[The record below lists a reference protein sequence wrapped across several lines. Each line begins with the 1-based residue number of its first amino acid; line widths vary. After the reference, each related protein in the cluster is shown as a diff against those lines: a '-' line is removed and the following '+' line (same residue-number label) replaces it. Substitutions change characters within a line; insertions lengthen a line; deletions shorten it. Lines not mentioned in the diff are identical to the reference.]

1 MGKIID
7 ANNKNIGEL
16 LWGAKYT
23 VDYYQREYNWREEE
37 ADDLLADLWGAFI
50 SQYSPDDDSTQI
62 SGYDGYFLGAVVITE
77 DENSIVDGQQR
88 LTTLLL
94 VLMSLRDLS
103 DDKRLKDTLAP
114 LIRTNTSVGE
124 SFGVEVDE
132 RRACMVALYEKGTS
146 GGEEFV
152 DSDDSESVSNLA
164 ERHAQ
169 IFSFFEKKK
178 SKDKKALDFFS
189 WWLIERVTLVK
200 IEAASTQVAYAIFES
215 MNNRGLS
222 LTLIEML
229 KGYLLSKVREKQER
243 NQANVFW
250 MKRMNDLGKRRAN
263 AAVIAWLRAKHA
275 RDSREREPGAK
286 NKDWELIASELN
298 RWVGNNEAHL
308 KLRSSGDFSNFICV
322 DMDFFTHWYL
332 EIGKAES
339 KLIPGLEGIFY
350 NAKNGFTLQ
359 HPVLLAAL
367 SRDDKEEVI
376 GRKLQIVADYL
387 DIRLHRRIFQFKSI
401 TQSTMQ
407 YAMFLLTKEMRDK
420 TPEQLAEH
428 LSGKL
433 RESSYSFATRSDF
446 GLWRNKA
453 KVRLILARICDYI
466 ETASWKEKSRYEDY
480 CKYDIEHIW
489 ANRYE
494 RFKDECPDEGDF
506 KKFRNLLG
514 GLLPLPASFNR
525 SYGDKPYSEKQELY
539 REQNLLAKS
548 LHPRCYQNDP
558 GFSQFRDRSGLPFEP
573 HAEFKKEDLQKRQR
587 LYLQIAEQ
595 IWNPDRL
602 AE

>member
-7 ANNKNIGEL
+7 ADDKSIGEL
-16 LWGAKYT
+16 LGGAKYT
-23 VDYYQREYNWREEE
+23 VDYYQREYNWGEEQ
-37 ADDLLADLWGAFI
+37 ADDLLTDLWGAFT
-50 SQYSPDDDSTQI
+50 SQYSPDDDSSQI

-77 DENSIVDGQQR
+77 DENSIIDGQQR

-94 VLMSLRDLS
+94 VLMSLRELS
-103 DDKRLKDTLAP
+103 DDKRLKDKLAP
-114 LIRTNTSVGE
+114 LIRTNTSAGE
-124 SFGVEVDE
+124 SFGVEVEE
-132 RRACMVALYEKGTS
+132 RKACMAAIYDRGTS
-146 GGEEFV
+146 GGEKF

-164 ERHAQ
+164 NRHAQ
-169 IFSFFEKKK
+169 ISSFFSEKKD
-178 SKDKKALDFFS
+178 KDKKALAFFA

-200 IEAASTQVAYAIFES
+200 IDAASTQVAYAIFES
-215 MNNRGLS
+215 MNNRGLR
-222 LTLIEML
+222 LTPLEML
-229 KGYLLSKVREKQER
+229 KGYLLSNVKQKQER
-243 NQANVFW
+243 NQANEFW
-250 MKRMNDLGKRRAN
+250 MKRMNTLGKRGAN
-263 AAVIAWLRAKHA
+263 AVIAWLRAKYA
-275 RDSREREPGAK
+275 RDSRERTQGAT
-286 NKDWELIASELN
+286 NKDWEQIATELN
-298 RWVGNNEAHL
+298 RWVGKNEAHL
-308 KLRSSGDFSNFICV
+308 KLGSSGDFVNFIRV

-332 EIGKAES
+332 KIGKAES

-350 NAKNGFTLQ
+350 NAQNGFTLQ

-367 SRDDKEEVI
+367 SRDDKDEVI
-376 GRKLQIVADYL
+376 MRKLRIVADYL
-387 DIRLHRRIFQFKSI
+387 DIRLHRRIFQLKSI

-433 RESSYSFATRSDF
+433 RKPSYSFASNTDF

-453 KVRLILARICDYI
+453 KVRLVLARICDYI
-466 ETASWKEKSRYEDY
+466 DTASGEDKSRYTDY

-494 RFKDECPDEGDF
+494 PEFGCDNEDEFKNARDC
-506 KKFRNLLG
+506 LG
-514 GLLPLPASFNR
+514 GLLLLSKRVNR
-525 SYGDKPYSEKQELY
+525 SLGDKPYSEKRDIYL
-539 REQNLLAKS
+539 RENILLAKS
-548 LHPRCYQNDP
+548 LHPDCYQNNP
-558 GFSQFRDRSGLPFEP
+558 GFSRFIEKSGLPFKP
-573 HAEFKKEDLQKRQR
+573 HAEFKKEDLQKRQE